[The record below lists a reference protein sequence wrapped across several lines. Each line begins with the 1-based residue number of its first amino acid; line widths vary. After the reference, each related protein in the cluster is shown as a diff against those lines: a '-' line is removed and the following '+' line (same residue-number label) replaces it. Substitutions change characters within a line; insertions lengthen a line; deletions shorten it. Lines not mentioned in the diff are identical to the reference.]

1 MAEGDLAGGLTAQT
15 YRPRLPN
22 ARLFRRTTPKHD
34 VKSGRTATE
43 FVYESMTTRD
53 SMLAR
58 ISKNKP
64 DALPLPD
71 VPTFVI
77 DTDDLY
83 TRFDETLTFVGGTL
97 LDLSIGSGTLVDY
110 LRQTFPTAERIA
122 SSVPLPG
129 LTTTYVGPETD
140 KNELERVDVA
150 VLRGE
155 FAVAENAAVWVPEP
169 NMLHRALPFIAQ
181 YLVLVVDK
189 IRLVPNMHIAYQLI
203 DRDSLSYGVF
213 IAGPSKTADIE
224 QSLVI
229 GAHGARSLT
238 VVLE

>member
-1 MAEGDLAGGLTAQT
+1 
-15 YRPRLPN
+15 
-22 ARLFRRTTPKHD
+22 
-34 VKSGRTATE
+34 
-43 FVYESMTTRD
+43 MTTRNA
-53 SMLAR
+53 MLAR
-58 ISKNKP
+58 ITRNKP
-64 DALPLPD
+64 DELPLPD
-71 VPTFVI
+71 VPAFVT

-83 TRFDETLTFVGGTL
+83 ARFGEVLAFVGGQV
-97 LDLSIGSGTLVDY
+97 LDLSNSSDTLVDY
-110 LRQTFPTAERIA
+110 LRRTFPNAQRTA

-129 LTTTYVGPETD
+129 MTIVPVSAETD
-140 KNELERVDVA
+140 KNELERIDVA

-181 YLVLVVDK
+181 YLVLVVD
-189 IRLVPNMHIAYQLI
+189 RTALVPNMHVAYQHV
-203 DRDSLSYGVF
+203 DRASLTYGTF

-238 VVLE
+238 VVLL

>member
-1 MAEGDLAGGLTAQT
+1 MGRSQ
-15 YRPRLPN
+15 
-22 ARLFRRTTPKHD
+22 
-34 VKSGRTATE
+34 VKI
-43 FVYESMTTRD
+43 VYEVMNTRD

-58 ISKNKP
+58 IAKNKP
-64 DALPLPD
+64 DALPLPN
-71 VPTFVI
+71 VPTFVT
-77 DTDDLY
+77 DADDLY
-83 TRFDETLTFVGGTL
+83 ARFGEVLTFVGGQV
-97 LDLSIGSGTLVDY
+97 LDLSNSSDTLVDY
-110 LRQTFPTAERIA
+110 IRRTFPTAERIA

-129 LTTTYVGPETD
+129 LTTTAVSAETSKD
-140 KNELERVDVA
+140 DLERIDVA

-181 YLVLVVDK
+181 YLVLVVN
-189 IRLVPNMHIAYQLI
+189 RTALVPNMHVAYQHI
-203 DRDSLSYGVF
+203 DRTLLSYGTF

-238 VVLE
+238 VMLA

>member
-1 MAEGDLAGGLTAQT
+1 MKIV
-15 YRPRLPN
+15 Y
-22 ARLFRRTTPKHD
+22 
-34 VKSGRTATE
+34 KS
-43 FVYESMTTRD
+43 MNTRD

-58 ISKNKP
+58 IGKNKP
-64 DALPLPD
+64 DALPLPS
-71 VPTFVI
+71 VPAFI
-77 DTDDLY
+77 SETDDLY
-83 TRFDETLTFVGGTL
+83 ARFGETLAFVGGTL
-97 LDLSIGSGTLVDY
+97 LDLTTGTESLEAY
-110 LRQTFPTAERIA
+110 LRRTFPTAERIA

-129 LTTTYVGPETD
+129 LNTIAIGPETD

-181 YLVLVVDK
+181 YLVLVVNK
-189 IRLVPNMHIAYQLI
+189 AALVPNMHVAYQRI
-203 DRDSLSYGVF
+203 DRTSLSYGTF

-238 VVLE
+238 VVLH

>member
-1 MAEGDLAGGLTAQT
+1 
-15 YRPRLPN
+15 
-22 ARLFRRTTPKHD
+22 
-34 VKSGRTATE
+34 
-43 FVYESMTTRD
+43 MTTRD

-58 ISKNKP
+58 IGKNKP

-71 VPTFVI
+71 VPTFVNEA
-77 DTDDLY
+77 DDLSA
-83 TRFDETLTFVGGTL
+83 RFSETLTFVGGTL
-97 LDLSIGSGTLVDY
+97 LDLTTSTDTLIDY

-122 SSVPLPG
+122 SSVPVPG
-129 LTTTYVGPETD
+129 LTTAHVGPETD
-140 KNELERVDVA
+140 KNDLERIDVA

-189 IRLVPNMHIAYQLI
+189 TRLVPNMHIAYQHI
-203 DRDSLSYGVF
+203 DRASLSYGVF